1 MISMDVRKELIDKE
15 DGELSPS
22 KQCELLSVPR
32 SSMYYKPVPERPKD
46 IEMMNQIDRFHT
58 EDPTRGTRR
67 MLECLKKEGLHVGRD
82 RVRSLMEKMCIDVI
96 YRRPR
101 TTVINSA
108 AYKYP
113 YLLRSLKVERR
124 NQVWA
129 LDITYVPMGKGY
141 MYLLAIIDLHSR
153 YIVGWS
159 LSNTMEASWVVDVLK
174 EAVENHGKP
183 EIINSDQGS
192 QFTSE
197 VYFEYVKSLETVSI
211 SMDGKGRATD
221 NAYIE
226 RFFRT
231 LKYDRLY
238 LIGVEDAHELFKE
251 CRAFI
256 HFYNNRREHSSL
268 KYRTPNE
275 VFMKAA

>member
-1 MISMDVRKELIDKE
+1 M
-15 DGELSPS
+15 
-22 KQCELLSVPR
+22 
-32 SSMYYKPVPERPKD
+32 
-46 IEMMNQIDRFHT
+46 
-58 EDPTRGTRR
+58 
-67 MLECLKKEGLHVGRD
+67 GR
-82 RVRSLMEKMCIDVI
+82 
-96 YRRPR
+96 
-101 TTVINSA
+101 
-108 AYKYP
+108 
-113 YLLRSLKVERR
+113 
-124 NQVWA
+124 
-129 LDITYVPMGKGY
+129 GY

-197 VYFEYVKSLETVSI
+197 VYLEYVKSLETVSI
-211 SMDGKGRATD
+211 SMDGKGRATA

-256 HFYNNRREHSSL
+256 HFYNNRRGHSSL